1 MATKRRSRT
10 ISHKG
15 VAAQAFV
22 EMHTGMPAKS
32 DDDVLIRLATLVH
45 MNVSSGDMNGAV
57 HLLKDALAQARVDA
71 RTAYHKFVV
80 GLGQSFAEVLHT
92 PGVLRVERGPFGG
105 KEEVQARQDDHE
117 AIPKT

>member
-10 ISHKG
+10 ISLRG
-15 VAAQAFV
+15 VAAKAFV

-57 HLLKDALAQARVDA
+57 HLLKDALAQAKEISC
-71 RTAYHKFVV
+71 TPV
-80 GLGQSFAEVLHT
+80 GEENAE
-92 PGVLRVERGPFGG
+92 
-105 KEEVQARQDDHE
+105 QDKHE
-117 AIPKT
+117 ALPTT